1 MSKIHKK
8 TGLNC
13 IICDESLTKD
23 NSITFHKT
31 RRQTHSL
38 CIDCGVGYISPIL
51 IQAIKNIRKNI
62 RKGVDKIK
70 CPGSIHGEYRNICK
84 CITTFSSL
92 TMPESKISLDIFR
105 LNYVLQTPNVY
116 ICPEMNC
123 GQLVEVDH
131 EYNGNNLVCYGGC
144 MTSWCRDCLI
154 SPYHNGKSCIEAE
167 SENNNTENGRLIFEL
182 KNQGKLKFCP
192 MCRSPCIKDNGCFY
206 GNVPILLWNGK
217 IKNAKDIVVGDELIG
232 DDGNKRIVHKVFS
245 GVDQMYK
252 VHQNKADDYI
262 VNGNHMLVL
271 KVISHKYVYNKHNK
285 WKVKWYDYI
294 YNKYRINT
302 FNLECDARLFCD
314 KITNDDTL
322 NITVL
327 EYLKLSKKSKKCLY
341 GFRSC
346 VVNWEE
352 KYVKIDP
359 YILGTLFSDRITN
372 EQIFSGKYIESL
384 KYYNL
389 IDNKHIPKDYIVND
403 KSIRLSLIAG
413 IIDTNGCLSNDGKR
427 FIIVQTNK
435 SFSEQILLLCRSL
448 GFITTYRTEKKT
460 NIKFPGLTNLVDCL
474 YCYIINISG
483 DKLSDI
489 PTRLIK
495 RNKCI
500 NSKSNKDYLSSIN
513 IKNIG
518 EEKYY
523 GWIVDGNHRFI
534 MSDFTVTHNCNKM
547 LCANCGNKWC
557 WLCEKKDIDY
567 DHFNSGIIGV
577 CNGKLW
583 EGVDQNL

>member
-8 TGLNC
+8 TGSTC

-38 CIDCGVGYISPIL
+38 CLDCGVEYLSPIL
-51 IQAIKNIRKNI
+51 IQATKNVRKNM

-70 CPGSIHGEYRNICK
+70 CPGSIHGEHRNICK
-84 CITTFSSL
+84 YITTFSSL
-92 TMPESKISLDIFR
+92 HIPESKISLDVFR

-116 ICPEMNC
+116 ICPDINC
-123 GQLVEVDH
+123 GQLVDIDH
-131 EYNGNNLVCYGGC
+131 EYNGNNLICYGGC
-144 MTSWCRDCLI
+144 MTSWCRHCLI

-167 SENNNTENGRLIFEL
+167 AENNNTENGKLIFEL

-192 MCRSPCIKDNGCFY
+192 ICRSPCIKDNGCFF
-206 GNVPILLWNGK
+206 GDVPILLWNGK
-217 IKNAKDIVVGDELIG
+217 IKNAKDIVIGDELIG
-232 DDGNKRIVHKVFS
+232 DDGNKRIVRKVFS
-245 GVDQMYK
+245 GTDKMYK

-262 VNGNHMLVL
+262 VNGNHTLVL

-294 YNKYRINT
+294 DNRYRINN

-314 KITNDDTL
+314 KIINDDTV
-322 NITVL
+322 NITVF

-341 GFRSC
+341 GFRSSSI
-346 VVNWEE
+346 VNWEE
-352 KYVKIDP
+352 KQVKIDP
-359 YILGTLFSDRITN
+359 YILGTLLDDKIKN
-372 EQIFSGKYIESL
+372 
-384 KYYNL
+384 
-389 IDNKHIPKDYIVND
+389 NKNIPQDYFVND

-435 SFSEQILLLCRSL
+435 KLSEQIVLLSRSL
-448 GFITTYRTEKKT
+448 GFFTTYRTEKIK
-460 NIKFPGLTNLVDCL
+460 NIKFPGLIQLVYNVD
-474 YCYIINISG
+474 CYIINISG
-483 DKLSDI
+483 EKLSDI
-489 PTRLIK
+489 PTRLVQ

-500 NSKSNKDYLSSIN
+500 NSRSNKDYLSSIN
-513 IKNIG
+513 IKNVG
-518 EEKYY
+518 EDKYY

-547 LCANCGNKWC
+547 LCASCGGKWC
-557 WLCEKKDIDY
+557 WLCENKDIDY
-567 DHFNSGIIGV
+567 DHFNSGILGV

-583 EGVDQNL
+583 EGVDENGNALPDRIQ